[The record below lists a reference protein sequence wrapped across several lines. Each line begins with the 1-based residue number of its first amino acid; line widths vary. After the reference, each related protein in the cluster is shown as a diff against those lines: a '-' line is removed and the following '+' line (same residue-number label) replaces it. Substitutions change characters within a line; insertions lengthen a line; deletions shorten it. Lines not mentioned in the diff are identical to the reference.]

1 MVRVSILDHEKAA
14 PRVPV
19 RVPSFVVIGG
29 GEDGSRM
36 VRQLRRACAAGR
48 LVTESIVVVDRDS
61 SCAAFAQGAPVVPAL
76 ADWGDWL
83 SAHLGAWDPD
93 GHLVPYHWAPHLL
106 EDWLAGEVRKA
117 GGRAERGP
125 APLARGLPFERTTAA
140 GDRALS
146 YASWPCPPLCI
157 EPALCPHTR
166 GVRDWSLAADL
177 QHPSPAEAV
186 VFRCLH
192 LVYGVGT
199 IPVREIQAARDRV
212 VAAAVGAGPAR
223 VYTVSTSSHCHALAA
238 TLQVTARTT

>member
-1 MVRVSILDHEKAA
+1 MLRASILDHEKEAA
-14 PRVPV
+14 RVV

-48 LVTESIVVVDRDS
+48 LVTGSIVVVDRDR
-61 SCAAFAQGAPVVPAL
+61 SCAAFAQGAPVVPAV
-76 ADWGDWL
+76 AEWGDWL
-83 SAHLGAWDPD
+83 SAHLGSWDPD
-93 GHLVPYHWAPHLL
+93 GHVVPYHWAPHLL
-106 EDWLAGEVRKA
+106 EDWLAAEVRKA
-117 GGRAERGP
+117 GGRADRGTAP
-125 APLARGLPFERTTAA
+125 APRGLPFERTTAA

-177 QHPSPAEAV
+177 AGTSPEDAI

-212 VAAAVGAGPAR
+212 VAAMAIERTQR

-238 TLQVTARTT
+238 TLHVIVPTL